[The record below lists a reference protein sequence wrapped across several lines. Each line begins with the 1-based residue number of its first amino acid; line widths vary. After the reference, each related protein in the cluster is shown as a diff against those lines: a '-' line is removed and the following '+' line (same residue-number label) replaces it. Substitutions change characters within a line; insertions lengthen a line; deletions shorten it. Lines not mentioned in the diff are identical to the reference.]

1 VTIELIILGA
11 GGTSAEV
18 FDFLDDINADR
29 HTYTCLGFLDD
40 DERKWGTH
48 LCGAAVLGPLAS
60 AYRWPNARFVNA
72 LGSPANFWR
81 REEIV
86 SRTGIAPERFET
98 IVHPSARVSRRSSLA
113 SGTIVFPQVVIGAG
127 AAVGRQAIILSQAVL
142 NHDVRIGDYTIVAS
156 GVGVAG
162 RVSVGRGCYLGAGS
176 QIIQD
181 AAIGD
186 YCLVGMGSVVLETV
200 PRESVVVGVPA
211 RHLRRTFEPTSARC
225 PNS

>member
-1 VTIELIILGA
+1 MTIELIILGA

-18 FDFLDDINADR
+18 FDFLEDINEDR

-48 LCGAAVLGPLAS
+48 LFGAPVLGPLAS
-60 AYRWPNARFVNA
+60 AHRWPNARFVNA

-86 SRTGIAPERFET
+86 SKAGIPPERFET

-113 SGTIVFPQVVIGAG
+113 CGAIIFPQAVISASV
-127 AAVGRQAIILSQAVL
+127 AVGRQAIILSHAVL
-142 NHDVRIGDYTIVAS
+142 NHDARIGDYTIIAS
-156 GVGVAG
+156 GVSVAG
-162 RVSVGRGCYLGAGS
+162 RVSIGRGCYLGAGS

-200 PRESVVVGVPA
+200 PPESVVVGVPA
-211 RHLRRTFEPTSARC
+211 RHLRRTFQPASARC
-225 PNS
+225 PNP